1 MPAERFVVP
10 ADLLT
15 VGGELELPH
24 DVAHQARDVL
34 RLGPGA
40 ALALL
45 DGAGGEWPATITT
58 VSRAGVHVWL
68 AERQDCIAEPRTRV
82 ILCLGVLKAAKL
94 EWALQKGTELGV
106 AAFVPLLCERAVAGA
121 QELGAAKRERWRRIL
136 VEATEQCGRARVPHL
151 GEPCSLAQAFARL
164 PADALAL
171 MPWEEEHATSLRAAL
186 ATTPVASSDRAARDD
201 APDPA
206 VYLFIGPEGGFS
218 SGEVALARRH
228 DAITVTLGPRIL
240 RAETAALTA
249 VALVME
255 ACGELE

>member
-1 MPAERFVVP
+1 MPAGRFVVP

-15 VGGELELPH
+15 AGGEIELPN

-40 ALALL
+40 ALVLL
-45 DGAGGEWPATITT
+45 DGAGGEWPATVTM
-58 VSRAGVHVWL
+58 VSRAGVRVRL
-68 AERQDCIAEPRTRV
+68 AERQDCAAEPRTQV
-82 ILCLGVLKAAKL
+82 VLCLGVLKAAKL
-94 EWALQKGTELGV
+94 EWVLQKGTELGV

-136 VEATEQCGRARVPHL
+136 VEATEQCGRARVPEL
-151 GEPCSLAQAFARL
+151 DEQCSLAQALARL

-171 MPWEEEHATSLRAAL
+171 MPWEEERTASLRAAL
-186 ATTPVASSDRAARDD
+186 AAAPAASSTGAARDD
-201 APDPA
+201 VPAPA
-206 VYLFIGPEGGFS
+206 VYLFVGPEGGFS

-228 DAITVTLGPRIL
+228 GAVTVTLGPRIL

-255 ACGELE
+255 ACGELG